1 MPPTEGIPQPGKRN
15 SPETAKNQSNEHRCL
30 SSTPRTNQSR
40 RENPKKKKTNQS
52 SHHPNPISPPF
63 LCFTPTSTLL
73 DDFNPTNKTAPNQI
87 LSVPSPPQEEEDD
100 DDEGERECGEG
111 GWIGTRRMARHTQRK
126 NESPRELR
134 KLDSTKQQQLLLLL
148 IPPHAHHHHHHGL
161 LVVTTNLASPFPNS
175 FRSSRSLSRATEVA
189 AFLGLGLSGGAL
201 FFTGFGD
208 TATQG
213 EVTTVLEREA
223 ASWLF
228 LGFDPVELLVGCR
241 SSHAVGSLT
250 CEPYSPSGP
259 HISEQYGTC
268 STGEDLNCCWWE
280 WD

>member
-40 RENPKKKKTNQS
+40 RENPQKKNQS

-201 FFTGFGD
+201 FFYRVWGHSHTGRGHYGFGE
-208 TATQG
+208 G
-213 EVTTVLEREA
+213 
-223 ASWLF
+223 
-228 LGFDPVELLVGCR
+228 GGLV
-241 SSHAVGSLT
+241 AVSRL
-250 CEPYSPSGP
+250 
-259 HISEQYGTC
+259 
-268 STGEDLNCCWWE
+268 
-280 WD
+280 